1 MALPLN
7 PQEVSSPRSSPAAGA
22 VQGSPLGLQ
31 RIKLDPGPDPHILV
45 PCCTTGSTDC
55 GSVAICHW
63 KWHESLWNVG
73 CVFFAQFEPLHE
85 IHEQCNHG
93 PSQTSKTVQACRFA
107 CLEVVDA
114 SLQINLSAG
123 HQVANGLTVPK
134 LFWRHVG
141 WRSNLLELSTS
152 QEVYPTWGAKSRMY
166 TKPSRSQNWWEMS
179 RATTWEC
186 NGSK

>member
-1 MALPLN
+1 MLQYINLPKSMSQTWLCRWILRKSHPDPVLLRVLSKEVHLACN
-7 PQEVSSPRSSPAAGA
+7 VSSWT
-22 VQGSPLGLQ
+22 
-31 RIKLDPGPDPHILV
+31 PDRTPTCTMLYHAV
-45 PCCTTGSTDC
+45 PCCTTGSTGSTDC

-73 CVFFAQFEPLHE
+73 CVFFAHFEPLHE

-93 PSQTSKTVQACRFA
+93 PSQTSKTVQACRLA

-152 QEVYPTWGAKSRMY
+152 Q
-166 TKPSRSQNWWEMS
+166 
-179 RATTWEC
+179 
-186 NGSK
+186 